1 MTELAV
7 RAAPG
12 SPATGRPRQIV
23 AAARTLL
30 EEEGPEALTM
40 RRLAERVGFRASSL
54 YKYFPDKSSVVAALA
69 AEMYRETAAVL
80 TAAEASAPGSFPV
93 LATAYRTYALA
104 HPHLYLLATGCR
116 PDLPALVPDRREAAA
131 PLYRA
136 VAGDA
141 DRARAAWAFAHG
153 MVVLEL
159 NGRFPPD
166 TDLTEAWTAGITA
179 FTAFP
184 G

>member
-1 MTELAV
+1 MTDSAV

-12 SPATGRPRQIV
+12 SLATGRPRQIV
-23 AAARTLL
+23 AAARALL

-116 PDLPALVPDRREAAA
+116 PDLPALAPDRRKAAA
-131 PLYRA
+131 PSTGPSPATRTA
-136 VAGDA
+136 PGPPG
-141 DRARAAWAFAHG
+141 RSRTAWSSS
-153 MVVLEL
+153 
-159 NGRFPPD
+159 N
-166 TDLTEAWTAGITA
+166 
-179 FTAFP
+179 
-184 G
+184 